1 MAHTSGPWSVRG
13 KYHSCHPEG
22 TKFFCHGVEAPD
34 GANTNTGDSH
44 NIACYAYGHTPEQAE
59 AYARLIASAPTMLAA
74 LKGIRDIADGLD
86 DLSENWAKELDAVEA
101 AILEAEGRAK

>member
-1 MAHTSGPWSVRG
+1 MAHTPGPWKQHEDAPLYIMAKIGSKPGCIASVNHVEKGRG
-13 KYHSCHPEG
+13 VIVEDE
-22 TKFFCHGVEAPD
+22 TK
-34 GANTNTGDSH
+34 AN
-44 NIACYAYGHTPEQAE
+44 
-59 AYARLIASAPTMLAA
+59 ARLIASAPTMLAA